1 MPDWLHGVL
10 LGPCCRVV
18 AVLHRAS
25 RRVAS
30 CRRRALQCSCSCV
43 CVQQCVAVRCS
54 ASCLHLLF
62 VVESRLLTEDIND
75 QTAEEIIGFVEL
87 VESDDGGGDDD
98 DDVDDE
104 GSAGAGAHARDIKVS
119 MMVDGVRA
127 AMQSVGGNQQRE
139 SRERMCYSAA
149 RTLCNFV
156 SQGFAAGAV
165 HVAPRLTADL
175 RDVPEPLM
183 QAMRQV
189 EKCALEAVVPKR
201 KQSTLLD
208 FVQTRD
214 PSAAYLAQLHG
225 SGGGD

>member
-149 RTLCNFV
+149 RTLFLKV
-156 SQGFAAGAV
+156 LQPALYML
-165 HVAPRLTADL
+165 RQDL